1 MLDLRGFINDLE
13 KEGEV
18 VHVEEEVAVKYEVS
32 AVLEAFNGEK
42 AVIFEKVAGF
52 PVKIVGGVCG
62 TRSRIYKALK
72 VNQAEFYM
80 RLQHAISHPKTP
92 KIVED
97 APVKEVIENPSL
109 RRVPILTHFERD
121 AGPYVTSAV
130 LYARNTEEGI
140 ENVSIHRLLVVD
152 DNHFAI
158 RMVPR
163 QLYRICQLSREKGK
177 KAVDVSIS
185 VGLHPAVLLAASAPI
200 NFGVSEF
207 DVANKLLDGKLPLVK
222 CEHVD
227 AYAPANAE
235 LVFEAQISLRQ
246 KVTEGPFVDLT
257 STYDVQRQQPLVEVI
272 GVMRREDYIYQA
284 LLPAGSE
291 HRLLMGMPQEVRI
304 MEYVKNVVP
313 SVKGINMTLG
323 GCGWLHCVV
332 SFEKFRD
339 GDGKNVLMSIFSANP
354 SIKHA
359 IVVDADIDPYNMR
372 QVEWAIATRF
382 RGDRDL
388 LIIPNT
394 RVSSLDPTADQ
405 KLELG
410 CKVGFDAT
418 KPFSKP
424 KESFEIAKN
433 PRSEVVHK
441 ILNKYLG

>member
-1 MLDLRGFINDLE
+1 MLDLRGFVNDLE
-13 KEGEV
+13 KGDEV
-18 VHVEEEVAVKYEVS
+18 VHIEEEVSVKYEVS

-42 AVIFEKVAGF
+42 AVIFDKVAGF

-80 RLQHAISHPKTP
+80 RLQHAISHPKTS

-97 APVKEVIENPSL
+97 APVKEVIESPSL
-109 RRVPILTHFERD
+109 GRVPILTHFERD

-130 LYARNTEEGI
+130 LYAQDTEEGI

-272 GVMRREDYIYQA
+272 GVMRRENYFYQA

-339 GDGKNVLMSIFSANP
+339 GDGKNVLMAIFSANP